1 MGDLLHSIWFW
12 FGMTVSAIS
21 LFFMIRE
28 EVKKRRV
35 RREKKE
41 LETQV
46 HEIEDIKR
54 KKDLP

>member
-1 MGDLLHSIWFW
+1 MGDILHSVWFW
-12 FGMTVSAIS
+12 FGMTVSAIC
-21 LFFMIRE
+21 LFLMIRE
-28 EVKKRRV
+28 EVKERRV

-46 HEIEDIKR
+46 DEIEDIKR